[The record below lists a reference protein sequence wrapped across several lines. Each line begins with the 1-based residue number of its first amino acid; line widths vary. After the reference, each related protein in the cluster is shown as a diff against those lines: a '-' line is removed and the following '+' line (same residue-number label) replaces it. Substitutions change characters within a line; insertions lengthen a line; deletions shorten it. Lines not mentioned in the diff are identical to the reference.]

1 MVRNSKIRINI
12 AFKYDKEKAEKEA
25 KERKKEQLE
34 QIEEKKRQEQEGG
47 RGRTALVSM
56 PCPSLHVT
64 LFRFNKRRK
73 ECRICRETGDANS
86 EESRGH

>member
-1 MVRNSKIRINI
+1 MITIDNDVVRNPKIRMNI

-34 QIEEKKRQEQEGG
+34 QIEEKKRQEQDGE
-47 RGRTALVSM
+47 RGTTPVQNT

-64 LFRFNKRRK
+64 CVQVRRK
-73 ECRICRETGDANS
+73 TKRVPDLPRNW
-86 EESRGH
+86 